1 MNVGVNTV
9 DKIVRAVLEKLGCI
23 KVDRLPKK
31 TFSETMLIEA
41 KALAQIQAAEAI
53 LCSNNNTIH
62 TDGTKRKGNEF
73 GGVQIGTQ
81 SGKYSIGLNELVR
94 GDT

>member
-1 MNVGVNTV
+1 M
-9 DKIVRAVLEKLGCI
+9 I
-23 KVDRLPKK
+23 
-31 TFSETMLIEA
+31 
-41 KALAQIQAAEAI
+41 
-53 LCSNNNTIH
+53 CSNNNTIH

-94 GDT
+94 GYT